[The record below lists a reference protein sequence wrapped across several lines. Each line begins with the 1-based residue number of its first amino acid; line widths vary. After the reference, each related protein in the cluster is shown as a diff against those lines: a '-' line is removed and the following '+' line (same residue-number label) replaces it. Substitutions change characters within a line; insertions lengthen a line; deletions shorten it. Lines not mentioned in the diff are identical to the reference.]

1 MRAANG
7 SALKRSSLAVLTA
20 SAFLIGVPT
29 GAAAQQ
35 HVSWTDLVNAEVRGT
50 GVEKTRGCDG
60 CGDAGATSTQV
71 IESNG
76 GYVEFRVPDDW
87 TYLVA
92 GLAYRT
98 RGTRFE
104 DIEFGIRFNG
114 NGSADI
120 VESGRYIGG
129 DTDYRAGDTFRLEV
143 ANGRVRYLRN
153 GALMGTSRRRPT
165 FPLAFDVGLGSVGAS
180 IANARM
186 GRGQFDDNAAL
197 NDNVNDNVAWNDG
210 QDDFQSLDRNNDGVI
225 TRPEW
230 SGSRAAFDQRDTN
243 RDGRITFREL
253 NGSNRRDA
261 GVNRNGGF
269 NDRNG
274 GFNDAVGTA
283 GDIIPVSATDR
294 WTDTGLT
301 VRAGDSI
308 SIEANGSI
316 QMSGNRRDTAAPAGS
331 GRNAPGALVSNAPA
345 GVLIGRIGNGA
356 PFAIGARRTVRAPVS
371 GRLFLGVND
380 DYLGDNAGQFEAMVT
395 IEPR

>member
-7 SALKRSSLAVLTA
+7 STLKRSSLAVLAA
-20 SAFLIGVPT
+20 SAFLFGAPT

-35 HVSWTDLVNAEVRGT
+35 RVNWTDLVNAEVRGA

-76 GYVEFRVPDDW
+76 GYVEFGVPDDW

-92 GLAYRT
+92 GLANRT

-143 ANGRVRYLRN
+143 ANGRVTYLRN
-153 GALMGTSRRRPT
+153 GAVMGTSRRRPT

-180 IANARM
+180 VANARM

-197 NDNVNDNVAWNDG
+197 NDNAAWNDD
-210 QDDFQSLDRNNDGVI
+210 QNDFQNLDRNNDGVI
-225 TRPEW
+225 TRREW
-230 SGSRAAFDQRDTN
+230 NRSRGAFDERDTN
-243 RDGRITFREL
+243 GDGRITAREL
-253 NGSNRRDA
+253 DGRNRRD
-261 GVNRNGGF
+261 
-269 NDRNG
+269 DR
-274 GFNDAVGTA
+274 FNDAVGTS
-283 GDIIPVSATDR
+283 GDIIPVSATER
-294 WTDTGLT
+294 WTDTALT

-331 GRNAPGALVSNAPA
+331 DRNAPGALVSNAPA
-345 GVLIGRIGNGA
+345 GMLIGRIGNGA
-356 PFAIGARRTVRAPVS
+356 PFAIGARRTVRAPAS

>member
-7 SALKRSSLAVLTA
+7 NSLKPSSLAVLAA
-20 SAFLIGVPT
+20 SAFLIAAPT

-35 HVSWTDLVNAEVRGT
+35 RVNWTDLVNAEVRGT

-60 CGDAGATSTQV
+60 CGDAGATSTQA

-92 GLAYRT
+92 GLANRT

-129 DTDYRAGDTFRLEV
+129 DTDYRSGDTFRLEV

-180 IANARM
+180 VANARM

-197 NDNVNDNVAWNDG
+197 NDNVNDNVAWNDD
-210 QDDFQSLDRNNDGVI
+210 QNDFQSLDRNNDGVI
-225 TRPEW
+225 TRREW
-230 SGSRAAFDQRDTN
+230 NGSRGAFDEHDTN

-253 NGSNRRDA
+253 DDDGR
-261 GVNRNGGF
+261 
-269 NDRNG
+269 
-274 GFNDAVGTA
+274 FNDAVGTA

-331 GRNAPGALVSNAPA
+331 DRSAPGALVSNAPA
-345 GVLIGRIGNGA
+345 GMLIGRIGNGA
-356 PFAIGARRTVRAPVS
+356 PFAIGARRTIARAPTS

>member
-7 SALKRSSLAVLTA
+7 NSLKPSSLAVLAA
-20 SAFLIGVPT
+20 SAFLIAAPT

-35 HVSWTDLVNAEVRGT
+35 RVNWTDLVNAEVRGT

-92 GLAYRT
+92 GLANRT

-180 IANARM
+180 VANARM

-197 NDNVNDNVAWNDG
+197 NDDVNDNVAWNDD
-210 QDDFQSLDRNNDGVI
+210 QNNDFQSLDRNNDGVI
-225 TRPEW
+225 TRREW
-230 SGSRAAFDQRDTN
+230 NGSRGAFDEHDTN

-253 NGSNRRDA
+253 DDDGR
-261 GVNRNGGF
+261 
-269 NDRNG
+269 
-274 GFNDAVGTA
+274 FNDAVGTA

-331 GRNAPGALVSNAPA
+331 DRSAPGALVSNAPA
-345 GVLIGRIGNGA
+345 GMLIGRIGNGA
-356 PFAIGARRTVRAPVS
+356 PFAIGARRTIARAPAS

>member
-7 SALKRSSLAVLTA
+7 NSLKPSSLAVLAA
-20 SAFLIGVPT
+20 SAFLIAAPT

-35 HVSWTDLVNAEVRGT
+35 RVNWTDLVNAEVRGT

-60 CGDAGATSTQV
+60 CGDAGATSTQA

-92 GLAYRT
+92 GLANRT

-129 DTDYRAGDTFRLEV
+129 DTDYRSGDTFRLEV

-180 IANARM
+180 VANARM

-197 NDNVNDNVAWNDG
+197 NDNVNDNVAWNDD
-210 QDDFQSLDRNNDGVI
+210 QNDFQSLDRNNDGVI
-225 TRPEW
+225 TRREW
-230 SGSRAAFDQRDTN
+230 NGSRGAFDEHDTN

-253 NGSNRRDA
+253 DDDGR
-261 GVNRNGGF
+261 
-269 NDRNG
+269 
-274 GFNDAVGTA
+274 FNDAVGTA

-331 GRNAPGALVSNAPA
+331 DRSAPGALVSNVPA
-345 GVLIGRIGNGA
+345 GMLIGRIGNGA
-356 PFAIGARRTVRAPVS
+356 PFAIGARRTIARAPAS
-371 GRLFLGVND
+371 GRLLLGVND
-380 DYLGDNAGQFEAMVT
+380 DYLGDNAGQFEVMVT

>member
-7 SALKRSSLAVLTA
+7 SALKRSSLAVVAA
-20 SAFLIGVPT
+20 SAFLIGAPT

-35 HVSWTDLVNAEVRGT
+35 RVNWTDLVNAEVRGT

-60 CGDAGATSTQV
+60 CGDAGATSTQA

-92 GLAYRT
+92 GLANRT

-129 DTDYRAGDTFRLEV
+129 DTDYRSGDTFRLEV

-180 IANARM
+180 VANARM

-197 NDNVNDNVAWNDG
+197 NDNVNDNVAWNDD
-210 QDDFQSLDRNNDGVI
+210 QNDFQSLDRNNDGVI
-225 TRPEW
+225 TRREW
-230 SGSRAAFDQRDTN
+230 NGSRGAFDEHDTN

-253 NGSNRRDA
+253 DDDGR
-261 GVNRNGGF
+261 
-269 NDRNG
+269 
-274 GFNDAVGTA
+274 FNDAVGTA

-331 GRNAPGALVSNAPA
+331 DRSAPGALVSNAPA
-345 GVLIGRIGNGA
+345 GMLIGRIGNGA
-356 PFAIGARRTVRAPVS
+356 PFAIGARRTIARAPTS

>member
-7 SALKRSSLAVLTA
+7 SALKRSSLAVLAA
-20 SAFLIGVPT
+20 SAFLLGAPA

-35 HVSWTDLVNAEVRGT
+35 RVTWTDLVNAEVRGT
-50 GVEKTRGCDG
+50 GVEKTRGCEG

-76 GYVEFRVPDDW
+76 GYVEFRIPDDW

-92 GLAYRT
+92 GLANRT

-114 NGSADI
+114 NGSADV

-129 DTDYRAGDTFRLEV
+129 DTDYQAGDTFRLEV
-143 ANGRVRYLRN
+143 VNGRVRYLRN
-153 GALMGTSRRRPT
+153 GDLMATSRRRPT

-180 IANARM
+180 VANAQI
-186 GRGQFDDNAAL
+186 GRGRFDDSAAL
-197 NDNVNDNVAWNDG
+197 NDNVNDNVALNDD

-225 TRPEW
+225 TLREW
-230 SGSRAAFDQRDTN
+230 NGSRSAFDERDTN

-253 NGSNRRDA
+253 DGWNRRD
-261 GVNRNGGF
+261 GRF
-269 NDRNG
+269 NDV
-274 GFNDAVGTA
+274 VGTA

-345 GVLIGRIGNGA
+345 GMLIGRIGNGA

>member
-1 MRAANG
+1 
-7 SALKRSSLAVLTA
+7 
-20 SAFLIGVPT
+20 
-29 GAAAQQ
+29 
-35 HVSWTDLVNAEVRGT
+35 
-50 GVEKTRGCDG
+50 
-60 CGDAGATSTQV
+60 
-71 IESNG
+71 
-76 GYVEFRVPDDW
+76 
-87 TYLVA
+87 VA

-153 GALMGTSRRRPT
+153 GTLMGTSRRRPT

-180 IANARM
+180 VANARM

-210 QDDFQSLDRNNDGVI
+210 QNDFQSLDRNNDGVI
-225 TRPEW
+225 TRREW
-230 SGSRAAFDQRDTN
+230 SGSRTAFDQRDTN

-261 GVNRNGGF
+261 GVNGNGGL

-274 GFNDAVGTA
+274 GFNEAVGTS

-308 SIEANGSI
+308 LIEANGSI
-316 QMSGNRRDTAAPAGS
+316 QMSGNRSDTAAPAGS

-380 DYLGDNAGQFEAMVT
+380 DYLDDNAGQFEAMVT